1 MDKHIFSRW
10 QTALCTLFVLADG
23 LYLSGIGWLS
33 LLCGAVVSAALLFFL
48 LKLPGKLLNAV
59 CAVLALLLTLRSIS
73 RIFFFWQYEGTQAAL
88 AVVLLVLTAW
98 LLSRRGADCLFM
110 WSFPVML
117 TAGTLLLLSAAVTVP
132 DWNFGYLEFPVPR
145 ALLRES
151 ARTVPAFLA
160 VLLPAHLAGGAK
172 APARGL
178 LLGGGLLALL
188 SLRTLLLL
196 GRTPYAYPVY
206 AAAGL
211 AAVGDFLKRCEVVF
225 AAVLVLCECTRIAV
239 CFSFVRTC
247 GGQKRPAAPGRAV
260 QQERARK
267 AAGAP

>member
-10 QTALCTLFVLADG
+10 QAALCTLFVLADG
-23 LYLSGIGWLS
+23 LYLSGIGWLP
-33 LLCGAVVSAALLFFL
+33 LLCSAAVSAALLFVL
-48 LKLPGKLLNAV
+48 LKLPGKLLDAV

-117 TAGTLLLLSAAVTVP
+117 TAVVLLLLSVAVTVP
-132 DWNFGYLEFPVPR
+132 DWNFDYLTLP
-145 ALLRES
+145 
-151 ARTVPAFLA
+151 ARMVPAFLA

-172 APARGL
+172 APAWGL

-196 GRTPYAYPVY
+196 GGTTYAYPVY

-225 AAVLVLCECTRIAV
+225 AAVLVLCECARIAV

-247 GGQKRPAAPGRAV
+247 GGQKRSAAPSRAV
-260 QQERARK
+260 QLARARK
-267 AAGAP
+267 AAGKP